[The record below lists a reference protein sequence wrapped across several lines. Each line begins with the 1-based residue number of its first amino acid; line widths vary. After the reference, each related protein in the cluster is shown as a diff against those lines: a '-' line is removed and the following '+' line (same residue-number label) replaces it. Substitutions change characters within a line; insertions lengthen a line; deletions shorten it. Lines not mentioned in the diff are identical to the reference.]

1 MKHYKWEFL
10 GGILPR
16 MAFTGFLFAQPF
28 LVQRVLDFM
37 TEPEH
42 VNSSNYA
49 RGLVAAYGIVYVGIA
64 VCFINPFL
72 NPSLTIKP
80 GHTQCLPFQG
90 IQGYC
95 DGQRK
100 LGEHDL

>member
-42 VNSSNYA
+42 VNSSKYA
-49 RGLVAAYGIVYVGIA
+49 RSLVAAYGIVYVGIA
-64 VCFINPFL
+64 VCFINPVPNL
-72 NPSLTIKP
+72 SLTIES
-80 GHTQCLPFQG
+80 GHTKCLPFQG

>member
-72 NPSLTIKP
+72 IPSLTIRS
-80 GHTQCLPFQG
+80 GHTQRLPFQG
-90 IQGYC
+90 IQGHC
-95 DGQRK
+95 NGQRK
-100 LGEHDL
+100 LSEHDI

>member
-16 MAFTGFLFAQPF
+16 MACTGFSFTQPF

-37 TEPEH
+37 TEHEH
-42 VNSSNYA
+42 VNSANYA

-72 NPSLTIKP
+72 NPSLTIESDY
-80 GHTQCLPFQG
+80 TQCLPFQG

-100 LGEHDL
+100 LGKYDL